1 MPPFESNHVKA
12 EYDLLAPDGSEIR
25 LLHRLSGA
33 SVVHCA
39 LPVGAVSIPVRHRTV
54 EEVWFFLAGEGQ
66 VWRKQ
71 GEREQVLDA
80 RRGLSLTIPLGTQFQ
95 FRNTGDVPLEF
106 LITTTPPW
114 AGEDE
119 AVVLEVESRFAKPHH
134 PQRWLGA
141 KTESR

>member
-1 MPPFESNHVKA
+1 MKAFESGQVKA
-12 EYDLLAPDGSEIR
+12 AYDLLAPDGSQIR
-25 LLHRLSGA
+25 LLHQLEGA

-39 LPVGAVSIPVRHRTV
+39 LPVGGVSIPVEHRTV
-54 EEVWFFLAGEGQ
+54 EEVWFFLAGAGQ

-80 RRGLSLTIPLGTQFQ
+80 RPGLSLTIPLGTKFQ

-114 AGEDE
+114 PGEDE
-119 AVVLEVESRFAKPHH
+119 AVILDAGCWEH
-134 PQRWLGA
+134 
-141 KTESR
+141 

>member
-1 MPPFESNHVKA
+1 MRFNAPFEANRVNA

-33 SVVHCA
+33 SVVHCTLA
-39 LPVGAVSIPVRHRTV
+39 VGGVSIPVRHRTV
-54 EEVWFFLAGEGQ
+54 EEVWFFLVGEGQ

-80 RRGLSLTIPLGTQFQ
+80 RPGLSLTIPLGTQFQ

-114 AGEDE
+114 PGEDE
-119 AVVLEVESRFAKPHH
+119 AVVLDTG
-134 PQRWLGA
+134 RWQA
-141 KTESR
+141 

>member
-1 MPPFESNHVKA
+1 MPPFESNLVKA

-25 LLHRLSGA
+25 LLHSLSGA
-33 SVVHCA
+33 SVVHCS

-71 GEREQVLDA
+71 GEREEVLEA
-80 RRGLSLTIPLGTQFQ
+80 SRGFSLTIPLGTQFQ

-114 AGEDE
+114 PGEDE
-119 AVVLEVESRFAKPHH
+119 AVVLDAG
-134 PQRWLGA
+134 RW
-141 KTESR
+141 KSIQD